1 MKKSRLIILL
11 AAAFIAAGA
20 GTVFVLTQ
28 LKKPAADEPK
38 NGEPATAVEEPT
50 EQPAE
55 EKKDEEKKAEEP
67 QKPVDP
73 VAAMQEKEKQEI
85 ALMNTCNKMREEMN
99 KELEKE
105 DRRYGEDLQT
115 AYRKC
120 GGGKCEEVKK
130 ENKTHSDNQKT
141 IRDNYEKKFQ
151 STKCRGSL

>member
-1 MKKSRLIILL
+1 
-11 AAAFIAAGA
+11 
-20 GTVFVLTQ
+20 
-28 LKKPAADEPK
+28 
-38 NGEPATAVEEPT
+38 
-50 EQPAE
+50 
-55 EKKDEEKKAEEP
+55 
-67 QKPVDP
+67 
-73 VAAMQEKEKQEI
+73 
-85 ALMNTCNKMREEMN
+85 MNTCNKMREEMN

-120 GGGKCEEVKK
+120 GGGKCEEVEK

>member
-1 MKKSRLIILL
+1 MKKSCLIILL

-38 NGEPATAVEEPT
+38 NGEPTTAVEEPT

-55 EKKDEEKKAEEP
+55 EEKDEEKKAEEP

-120 GGGKCEEVKK
+120 GGGKCEEVEK

-141 IRDNYEKKFQ
+141 IRDNYEKKWEA
-151 STKCRGSL
+151 TKCTSSL